1 MTELRQHR
9 IQSFAFIFS
18 VCAAFAFS
26 CIFVSNLIGF
36 GSTDNQNQIQLDN
49 RINPNNATVASM
61 ARLPGIGIVK
71 AEAIITYCRNFRGK
85 NGESQPFQN
94 LDDLQKVNGIG
105 PKTAQNISEWLKF
118 E

>member
-36 GSTDNQNQIQLDN
+36 GSTDNQDEIHLDN
-49 RINPNNATVASM
+49 QINPNNATVTSM

-71 AEAIITYCRNFRGK
+71 AEAIIAYRRNFHGK
-85 NGESQPFQN
+85 DGESRPFQS

>member
-61 ARLPGIGIVK
+61 AIGIVK
-71 AEAIITYCRNFRGK
+71 AEAIIAYRRNFRGK
-85 NGESQPFQN
+85 NGENRPFQN